1 MIIECIA
8 IYDPTQA
15 TSTLKTDSERKLYRP
30 QAAASASKPKSPP
43 STTHSNTSDT
53 PSTSST
59 PTTSSTPQRV
69 NRQPAKAESAK
80 KESTKTESTKTEST
94 KAAST
99 TNLPK
104 TGRKNLFEEEDEDDE
119 LERDKVSRFW
129 Y

>member
-80 KESTKTESTKTEST
+80 KESTKTESTK
-94 KAAST
+94 AAST